1 MRRVR
6 KRRRIVGEKAYSM
19 NDPFRMQVLQTIHN
33 LRSEEPTDIIA
44 EISMFHDTTID
55 RSTRHVFEEPNV
67 TDYQ

>member
-1 MRRVR
+1 
-6 KRRRIVGEKAYSM
+6 M

-44 EISMFHDTTID
+44 EFAMLHDTTID
-55 RSTRHVFEEPNV
+55 RSTRHVFKEANV

>member
-1 MRRVR
+1 
-6 KRRRIVGEKAYSM
+6 M